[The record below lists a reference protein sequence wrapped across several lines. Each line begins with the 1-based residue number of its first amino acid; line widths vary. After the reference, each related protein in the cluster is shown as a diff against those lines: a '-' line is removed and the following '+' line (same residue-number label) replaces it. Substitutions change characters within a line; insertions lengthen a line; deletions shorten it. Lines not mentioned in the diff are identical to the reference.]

1 MAFSHNMAGSEST
14 KLDFH
19 ESSAF
24 APEATT
30 SSTPIKIHATVANH
44 DNETKDNAFSKHA
57 NTMSLPTM
65 QPKDATRLQ
74 LFEWSI
80 AECKVKLRRGSS
92 KVILKDVVGCAR
104 AGTFSAIIGPSGC
117 GKTTLLDCLALRNPT
132 FQGSVRLDGHALS
145 SDYFLQT
152 GYVHQKEL
160 FFSHL
165 TAREHL
171 YFHAVTRLSGNH
183 SSLECLSRVETVL
196 QEVDMI
202 KVCDTQIGG
211 GELYVTKGL
220 SGGERK
226 RLNIATELLAN
237 PSILLLDEPTSGLD
251 SVMGELICLLL
262 NDLARREPKR
272 TVVVAVH
279 SPPSRIFTLFSLL
292 TVLTSN
298 GELAYFGERNG
309 VLPFVESLGY
319 SCPSHFNPADFIL
332 ELASTKII
340 QNHISCRTGTDEEEK
355 SHPLND
361 LPKAGSSSSLLP
373 SSSVDSYEFEC
384 GNLRSGHN
392 LDRVERYPPQDNP
405 IYDNNGNGLIEIRGS
420 HSKTSG
426 TCEDFDTDRHISLML
441 SRSSPVLVAAT
452 KVAVVGPLQAKLG
465 MDNCHHKVCGMKS
478 TSSSYWALFKMN
490 LKRSWLQESRE
501 KVGLAVRAA
510 MNITLGMLFGL
521 LYLNQIPHDTGR
533 NTAGF
538 LFSLLVTILIASS
551 VNVCLYFPFDF
562 AILMREYYAGAN
574 RPGPYFLGR
583 TLASLP
589 QSMLFLLMGIIPY
602 FMAGLS
608 SSASGFGYFCLILFL
623 ANFAAQSLGY
633 VASSLTSNP
642 VVGLALL
649 PLLITPMILF
659 SGMLYERHSVPTA
672 LQWLQDISVIN
683 YSFAVLA
690 LNQVQAVGGHARSFL
705 FNFLQVEPDDFSLYM
720 LKLAL
725 LAMAYR
731 LLAMGILLVR
741 VRVLSKPQ

>member
-1 MAFSHNMAGSEST
+1 
-14 KLDFH
+14 
-19 ESSAF
+19 
-24 APEATT
+24 
-30 SSTPIKIHATVANH
+30 
-44 DNETKDNAFSKHA
+44 
-57 NTMSLPTM
+57 
-65 QPKDATRLQ
+65 
-74 LFEWSI
+74 
-80 AECKVKLRRGSS
+80 
-92 KVILKDVVGCAR
+92 
-104 AGTFSAIIGPSGC
+104 
-117 GKTTLLDCLALRNPT
+117 
-132 FQGSVRLDGHALS
+132 
-145 SDYFLQT
+145 
-152 GYVHQKEL
+152 
-160 FFSHL
+160 
-165 TAREHL
+165 
-171 YFHAVTRLSGNH
+171 
-183 SSLECLSRVETVL
+183 
-196 QEVDMI
+196 
-202 KVCDTQIGG
+202 
-211 GELYVTKGL
+211 
-220 SGGERK
+220 
-226 RLNIATELLAN
+226 
-237 PSILLLDEPTSGLD
+237 
-251 SVMGELICLLL
+251 
-262 NDLARREPKR
+262 
-272 TVVVAVH
+272 
-279 SPPSRIFTLFSLL
+279 
-292 TVLTSN
+292 
-298 GELAYFGERNG
+298 
-309 VLPFVESLGY
+309 
-319 SCPSHFNPADFIL
+319 
-332 ELASTKII
+332 
-340 QNHISCRTGTDEEEK
+340 
-355 SHPLND
+355 
-361 LPKAGSSSSLLP
+361 
-373 SSSVDSYEFEC
+373 
-384 GNLRSGHN
+384 
-392 LDRVERYPPQDNP
+392 
-405 IYDNNGNGLIEIRGS
+405 
-420 HSKTSG
+420 
-426 TCEDFDTDRHISLML
+426 ML